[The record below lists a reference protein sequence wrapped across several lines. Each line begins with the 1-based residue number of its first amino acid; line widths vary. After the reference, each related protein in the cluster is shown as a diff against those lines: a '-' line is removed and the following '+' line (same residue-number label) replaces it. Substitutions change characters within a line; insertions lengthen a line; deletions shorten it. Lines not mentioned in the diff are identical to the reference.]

1 MSQLQKVGRMRDRV
15 FNAHLSFNKYPEE
28 RRRSNSLK
36 TERIKQ
42 CFNKSLLDW
51 IDPPKWLIIYSI
63 LIFKIKY
70 TFILSV
76 YLLCINEANDHI
88 PI

>member
-51 IDPPKWLIIYSI
+51 IDPPK
-63 LIFKIKY
+63 
-70 TFILSV
+70 
-76 YLLCINEANDHI
+76 
-88 PI
+88 